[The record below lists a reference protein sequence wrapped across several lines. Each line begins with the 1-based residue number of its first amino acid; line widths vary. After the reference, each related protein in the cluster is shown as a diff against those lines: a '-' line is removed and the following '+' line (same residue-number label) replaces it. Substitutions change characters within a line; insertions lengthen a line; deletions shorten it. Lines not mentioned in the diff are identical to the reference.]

1 MMLVVFLPAMVLH
14 FDILQGLEQYQFSYE
29 IFLLVVFS
37 LYCAFTSLVFF
48 FFLEMFSDNSS
59 KETSQQENLTWY
71 NVPV

>member
-1 MMLVVFLPAMVLH
+1 MLVVFLPAMVLH

-37 LYCAFTSLVFF
+37 LYCAFTSLVVF
-48 FFLEMFSDNSS
+48 FFLEVFSDNSS